1 MKAKKVHVALAA
13 LLIGFCLAA
22 ATVSAE
28 EPENPEGVES
38 TEENGNTETG
48 NDAEPAGDV
57 PVSQILLSQD
67 TLQIS
72 ALEAKYTVSASV
84 NADATDPTLSWAS
97 DHPEIVSVAS
107 ASDGTVSVTAHR
119 SGKAVI
125 TVTANDGS
133 GKTAKMTVTVSKLLN
148 GVYKDPSGAT
158 ADAFYYK
165 NGLVQNITDVKKIG
179 GAWYNLKKG
188 KVEGNTVAKNSKGW
202 WYINS
207 NGKVDFHYNGTGR
220 NQNGCWVIRDGKVDF
235 SVNDIIKTKVDG
247 VNGWWYVRGGEVKFS
262 YTGVAKNK
270 NGWWRVSKGKVDFNC
285 NSVEKN
291 SNGWWVIRD
300 GKVDFK
306 YKGFA
311 ENKNGWWY
319 CKGGKVQFGTND
331 VIKGTVNGKKAWWY
345 VVKGEVTFTDT
356 VAKNADGWWR
366 IEDGKVNFNC
376 DSVEK
381 NKNGWW
387 YIRDGKVNFKYNGF
401 AENKNGWWYCKGG
414 KVQFGTND
422 VIKGTVKGKKAWWY
436 VVKGEVTFTDTVAKN
451 KNGWWRIE
459 DGKVNFNCNS
469 VEKNH
474 NGWWYIRDGKVDFG
488 YTGVAKNADGWWRI
502 EDGKVNFK
510 FNGIATNSNGA
521 WYIVDGK
528 VDFDYSGTVTWKGQR
543 YEVIQGEV
551 QNYINFIKK
560 YVYVKYRSGG
570 TSPSGWDCSGFT
582 QWAMKQMGIKIS
594 RLAADQAKG
603 GIAINVKDRSKWKP
617 GDILVYS
624 SGGRVNHVALYL
636 GNNQLMH
643 ALNAKYGTVIHDVD
657 YYEKW
662 DKKNTLTGVRRY

>member
-107 ASDGTVSVTAHR
+107 ASDGTVSVIAHR

-356 VAKNADGWWR
+356 VAKNKNGWWR

-381 NKNGWW
+381 NK
-387 YIRDGKVNFKYNGF
+387 
-401 AENKNGWWYCKGG
+401 
-414 KVQFGTND
+414 
-422 VIKGTVKGKKAWWY
+422 
-436 VVKGEVTFTDTVAKN
+436 
-451 KNGWWRIE
+451 
-459 DGKVNFNCNS
+459 
-469 VEKNH
+469 

>member
-133 GKTAKMTVTVSKLLN
+133 GKTAKMTVTVSKFLN

-331 VIKGTVNGKKAWWY
+331 VIKGTV
-345 VVKGEVTFTDT
+345 
-356 VAKNADGWWR
+356 
-366 IEDGKVNFNC
+366 
-376 DSVEK
+376 
-381 NKNGWW
+381 
-387 YIRDGKVNFKYNGF
+387 
-401 AENKNGWWYCKGG
+401 
-414 KVQFGTND
+414 
-422 VIKGTVKGKKAWWY
+422 KGKKAWWY

-488 YTGVAKNADGWWRI
+488 YTGVAKNANGWWRI

-570 TSPSGWDCSGFT
+570 ASPSGWDCSGFT

-662 DKKNTLTGVRRY
+662 DKKNTLTGVRRYY

>member
-22 ATVSAE
+22 TTVSAE

-107 ASDGTVSVTAHR
+107 ASEGTVSVTAHR

-247 VNGWWYVRGGEVKFS
+247 TNGWWYVRGGEVKFS

-306 YKGFA
+306 YK
-311 ENKNGWWY
+311 
-319 CKGGKVQFGTND
+319 
-331 VIKGTVNGKKAWWY
+331 
-345 VVKGEVTFTDT
+345 
-356 VAKNADGWWR
+356 
-366 IEDGKVNFNC
+366 
-376 DSVEK
+376 
-381 NKNGWW
+381 
-387 YIRDGKVNFKYNGF
+387 GF

-594 RLAADQAKG
+594 GLAADQAKG

>member
-331 VIKGTVNGKKAWWY
+331 VIKGTV
-345 VVKGEVTFTDT
+345 
-356 VAKNADGWWR
+356 
-366 IEDGKVNFNC
+366 
-376 DSVEK
+376 
-381 NKNGWW
+381 
-387 YIRDGKVNFKYNGF
+387 
-401 AENKNGWWYCKGG
+401 
-414 KVQFGTND
+414 
-422 VIKGTVKGKKAWWY
+422 KGKKAWWY

-662 DKKNTLTGVRRY
+662 DKKNTLTGVRRYY

>member
-28 EPENPEGVES
+28 EPENPEGAES

-345 VVKGEVTFTDT
+345 VVKGEV
-356 VAKNADGWWR
+356 
-366 IEDGKVNFNC
+366 I
-376 DSVEK
+376 
-381 NKNGWW
+381 
-387 YIRDGKVNFKYNGF
+387 
-401 AENKNGWWYCKGG
+401 
-414 KVQFGTND
+414 
-422 VIKGTVKGKKAWWY
+422 
-436 VVKGEVTFTDTVAKN
+436 FTDTVAKN

-528 VDFDYSGTVTWKGQR
+528 VDFDYSGTVTWKGQK

-582 QWAMKQMGIKIS
+582 QWAMKQMGIKIP

-624 SGGRVNHVALYL
+624 SGGRMNHVALYL

>member
-107 ASDGTVSVTAHR
+107 ASDGTVSVIAHR

-306 YKGFA
+306 Y
-311 ENKNGWWY
+311 
-319 CKGGKVQFGTND
+319 
-331 VIKGTVNGKKAWWY
+331 
-345 VVKGEVTFTDT
+345 
-356 VAKNADGWWR
+356 
-366 IEDGKVNFNC
+366 
-376 DSVEK
+376 
-381 NKNGWW
+381 
-387 YIRDGKVNFKYNGF
+387 NGF
-401 AENKNGWWYCKGG
+401 AENNNGWWYCKGG

-570 TSPSGWDCSGFT
+570 ASPSGWDCSGFT

>member
-125 TVTANDGS
+125 TATANDGS

-247 VNGWWYVRGGEVKFS
+247 VNGWWYVWGGEVKFS

-356 VAKNADGWWR
+356 VAKN
-366 IEDGKVNFNC
+366 
-376 DSVEK
+376 
-381 NKNGWW
+381 
-387 YIRDGKVNFKYNGF
+387 
-401 AENKNGWWYCKGG
+401 
-414 KVQFGTND
+414 
-422 VIKGTVKGKKAWWY
+422 
-436 VVKGEVTFTDTVAKN
+436 

-459 DGKVNFNCNS
+459 DGKVNFNCDS